1 MELFKYIVALII
13 RCCLHIFMIIP
24 IRTNRIVFYP
34 TNGQFYCNL
43 KYIYL
48 ELNKY
53 DYDISTVWVLSD
65 EINNIKSCKKNSFC
79 FFYYVMTA
87 QIIIFNNGFLSYV
100 PKRKEQIYIETWHGG
115 GAYKKID
122 AVYKN
127 VHNKFK
133 HKRIKRSVNNI
144 DYVISSAQKFS
155 QVFKKDTEIQNAKFL
170 PYGMPR
176 NDMFFNKQI
185 RNNNNDK
192 IYQYY
197 QIDRKK
203 KIVLYAPTFREHGFE
218 STLKPNILLKAL
230 HEKTG
235 KEYVLMLRCHPH
247 IANTIFCESANNDN
261 IINVSNYLDMQ
272 ELLCAADILITD
284 YSSCMWD
291 FSLMYRP
298 CFIYAVDLNK
308 YKIERNFHTPITDWP
323 FPIATNNQEL
333 EKCIMNFNEH
343 EYINQVKMHHEKLGS
358 FEDGHATERIC
369 NLIKRICSD

>member
-1 MELFKYIVALII
+1 MEFLKYTIALLI
-13 RCCLHIFMIIP
+13 RFFLRIFEIIP
-24 IRTNRIVFYP
+24 LKRNRIVFYP
-34 TNGQFYCNL
+34 TNGHFYCNL
-43 KYIYL
+43 KYIHL

-53 DYDISTVWVLSD
+53 GKDTSIIWVLSD
-65 EINNIKSCKKNSFC
+65 KVNHVKSCKKNSLC

-87 QIIIFNNGFLSYV
+87 QVIIFNNGFLSYIR
-100 PKRKEQIYIETWHGG
+100 KRKQQVYIETWHGG

-127 VHNKFK
+127 IHDRFK
-133 HKRIKRSVNNI
+133 RKRVMRSVNNI
-144 DYVISSAQKFS
+144 DYVISSSQEFS
-155 QVFKKDTEIQNAKFL
+155 KVFKDDTGILHAKFL

-176 NDMFFNKQI
+176 NDIFFDESLCEKI
-185 RNNNNDK
+185 SDK
-192 IYQYY
+192 IYRYY
-197 QIDRKK
+197 KIDKKK